1 LVGERNSRIGIPRDV
16 LMGCMHEWLNR
27 EMNEFAL
34 MNSLISFYLLLRAV
48 QPIAESKLLWFTGK
62 FNNSMAKDTAYLR
75 QTHNLTGLE
84 VVGEKIQIHCNK
96 LRHLFQLHEWNTVSH
111 NIKMKKKLRLS
122 GK

>member
-1 LVGERNSRIGIPRDV
+1 
-16 LMGCMHEWLNR
+16 MGCTPEWLNR

-34 MNSLISFYLLLRAV
+34 MNSLISFYLQLRAV

>member
-1 LVGERNSRIGIPRDV
+1 
-16 LMGCMHEWLNR
+16 MHEWLNR

-34 MNSLISFYLLLRAV
+34 MNSLISFYLQLRAV